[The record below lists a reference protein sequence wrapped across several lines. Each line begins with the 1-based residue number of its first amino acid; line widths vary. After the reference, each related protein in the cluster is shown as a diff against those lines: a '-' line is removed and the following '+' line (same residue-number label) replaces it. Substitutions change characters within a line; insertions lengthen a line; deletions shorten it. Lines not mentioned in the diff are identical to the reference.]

1 MVTGTRR
8 AATIFITAR
17 DTMPITARP
26 SVSAR
31 NILIGIPVSF
41 VGSLRRGVVLSAF
54 SDAVAAVASVGTAL
68 TRGAQA
74 TASGAAAGAVV
85 SDGVLAGALDAS

>member
-1 MVTGTRR
+1 VITGARR
-8 AATIFITAR
+8 AATIFMTTR

-26 SVSAR
+26 SASAR

-41 VGSLRRGVVLSAF
+41 VGSLRRAVVLSAF

-74 TASGAAAGAVV
+74 TAGGAAAGALVA
-85 SDGVLAGALDAS
+85 DGMLAVAAGAS